1 MRVVVVFF
9 VFFHTSYRGH
19 GAFSDVSQIILS
31 LLYIFFGF
39 LDVWLTRA
47 VNHKEVYE
55 VTGQKGQTLVGIDNI
70 KVWRYESSPKLIKL
84 FMNIHEGSQAIT
96 TSQQRKSKNKILQT
110 LLKFDIVVCVII
122 IYNFSSN
129 LAKETR
135 ETSLNVSPERA
146 TMIAKT
152 AIYKTPQGG
161 SNKNSKTL
169 KSKAKTSP

>member
-1 MRVVVVFF
+1 
-9 VFFHTSYRGH
+9 
-19 GAFSDVSQIILS
+19 
-31 LLYIFFGF
+31 
-39 LDVWLTRA
+39 
-47 VNHKEVYE
+47 
-55 VTGQKGQTLVGIDNI
+55 
-70 KVWRYESSPKLIKL
+70 
-84 FMNIHEGSQAIT
+84 MNIHEGSQDIT

-129 LAKETR
+129 LAK